1 MYIENKGIKIKAFT
15 LVEIM
20 VAIAIFG
27 VVAVGLAQINS
38 LWISKGKQSINTAD
52 NLQTISLSLYKI
64 KNELGLSKQFN
75 SPSLRMLSDKI
86 SFVHDDRIMSYRF
99 IKEPNMKVGKLVR
112 EKGLESK
119 LILSGI
125 HDVKFFRL
133 DNRLLQISF
142 ELENKAL
149 TTRVFLRSLE

>member
-1 MYIENKGIKIKAFT
+1 MYIKQNGIRIHAFT

-20 VAIAIFG
+20 VALAIFG
-27 VVAVGLAQINS
+27 VVAAGLAQINS
-38 LWISKGKQSINTAD
+38 LWISKGKQSIKTAD
-52 NLQTISLSLYKI
+52 SLQAISLSLYKI
-64 KNELGLSKQFN
+64 KNELSLSKQFN

-86 SFVHDDRIMSYRF
+86 TFVHDDRIISYRF
-99 IKEPNMKVGKLVR
+99 IKKPNTKTGELFR
-112 EKGLESK
+112 EKGLKSD

-142 ELENKAL
+142 ELDKKAL